1 MMKKLILVRH
11 GQSLWNLE
19 KRFTGWVDV
28 DLTDNGKLEAKKSGE
43 LIKKEQLNID
53 LYYCS
58 FQLRAKNTLK
68 IIQDELNDHKEV
80 KEAWQLNERHY
91 GALTGLNKDEMKIK
105 LGEEKVHQ
113 FRRSWDLR
121 PDPLEKTNPFHPL
134 NIETY
139 KEIPTDKIPNTESL
153 KDTYERVIEFY
164 KNEVENNKDKNI
176 LISAHGNSIRAL
188 CKYLFI
194 LDNTQI
200 THTSTFGVTLDNNST
215 ATYDELSTINTATTA
230 AIDARIIDLV
240 DDVGGFVPIAS
251 ETAFPSANPDVNN
264 GAGTLVSIKA
274 IGSTRTPSG
283 GTVTISNGAG
293 SSTVTITGCG
303 STVLTAGFGVIVET
317 TSTLH
322 TYAFHR
328 LVPKATEV
336 STVAANATNIAA
348 IFAANLKTASL
359 ILFFSDT
366 LPLNVALKKIKSLSK
381 SQDL

>member
-11 GQSLWNLE
+11 GQSIWNLE

-139 KEIPTDKIPNTESL
+139 KEIPTDKIPDTESL

-164 KNEVENNKDKNI
+164 KNEIENNKGKSI

-194 LDNTQI
+194 LDNTKI
-200 THTSTFGVTLDNNST
+200 SKLEIPTGNPLLIEFENNKVSKCKYLDQER
-215 ATYDELSTINTATTA
+215 AK
-230 AIDARIIDLV
+230 DL
-240 DDVGGFVPIAS
+240 
-251 ETAFPSANPDVNN
+251 
-264 GAGTLVSIKA
+264 LV
-274 IGSTRTPSG
+274 
-283 GTVTISNGAG
+283 
-293 SSTVTITGCG
+293 
-303 STVLTAGFGVIVET
+303 F
-317 TSTLH
+317 
-322 TYAFHR
+322 
-328 LVPKATEV
+328 
-336 STVAANATNIAA
+336 
-348 IFAANLKTASL
+348 
-359 ILFFSDT
+359 
-366 LPLNVALKKIKSLSK
+366 
-381 SQDL
+381 